1 MEYTL
6 EDMVRLSGFSVDT
19 IRYYQSLRLI
29 QPPRHRG
36 RKAVYTDEHL
46 DRLRIINRAAE
57 RGLPLKIM
65 REVFSSEEKLASDDA
80 LLTAVEKQLA
90 RPCHTRAEMAK
101 LLGVSEKLLRL
112 VENRGLADPLEEGD
126 ASLRY
131 SDDDLRIARD
141 ALKLIDHGFPLTSL
155 LSIAMQHDRAMRKTA
170 AAAISLFHK
179 HVRGRKRGH
188 GARADAEHAAQ
199 VFRELFP
206 IITSL
211 VAHHFQRVLA
221 GEALKQLKRT
231 GENETLQVAR
241 RSIGQAWAALRM
253 SAAHTALA
261 ALPGEPRERHAKT
274 I

>member
-36 RKAVYTDEHL
+36 RRAVYTDEHL

-57 RGLPLKIM
+57 RGFPLKIM
-65 REVFSSEEKLASDDA
+65 QEVFSHEEKPGSDDA
-80 LLTAVEKQLA
+80 LLMAVEKQLA

-101 LLGVSEKLLRL
+101 LLGVPERLLRM
-112 VENRGLADPLEEGD
+112 VENRGLADPLQEGD

-131 SDDDLRIARD
+131 SDDDLRMARD
-141 ALKLIDHGFPLTSL
+141 ALKLVEHGFPLTSL
-155 LSIAMQHDRAMRKTA
+155 LSVAVQHDRAMRKTA
-170 AAAISLFHK
+170 AAAIALFHK
-179 HVRGRKRGH
+179 HIRGKKRGAS
-188 GARADAEHAAQ
+188 ARVDAEYSAE

-206 IITSL
+206 IVTSL
-211 VAHHFQRVLA
+211 VAHHFQRLLA
-221 GEALKQLKRT
+221 AEALKQLKRK
-231 GENETLQVAR
+231 GEDETLQIAR
-241 RSIGQAWAALRM
+241 RSIGQAWAALRV
-253 SAAHTALA
+253 SGARLAQA
-261 ALPGEPRERHAKT
+261 ALPDKRGSGVARS